1 MRFIQT
7 GEYWLLSA
15 WQKKNLSDDHFR
27 PDCVSPFGVNDY
39 IEKNNDLTSTIM
51 PGERKFLRVVFYFN
65 VIIIISSFFLVDS
78 SMVKSNANLR
88 FL

>member
-1 MRFIQT
+1 MST
-7 GEYWLLSA
+7 GYYLLG
-15 WQKKNLSDDHFR
+15 KKNRTDDHFR

-39 IEKNNDLTSTIM
+39 VKKKNNDLTSTIM
-51 PGERKFLRVVFYFN
+51 PGERKLLRVVFYFN

-78 SMVKSNANLR
+78 SMVKSNPNLR

>member
-1 MRFIQT
+1 MST
-7 GEYWLLSA
+7 GYYLLG
-15 WQKKNLSDDHFR
+15 KKNLTDDHFR

-39 IEKNNDLTSTIM
+39 IKKNNDLTSTII
-51 PGERKFLRVVFYFN
+51 PGERKLLRVVFYFN

-78 SMVKSNANLR
+78 SMVKSNPNLR

>member
-7 GEYWLLSA
+7 GVLVIICLA
-15 WQKKNLSDDHFR
+15 KTNLSDDHFR

-39 IEKNNDLTSTIM
+39 IKKNNDLTSTIM

-65 VIIIISSFFLVDS
+65 VIIIISSFF
-78 SMVKSNANLR
+78 K
-88 FL
+88 

>member
-7 GEYWLLSA
+7 GEYWLLST
-15 WQKKNLSDDHFR
+15 WQKNLTDDHFR

-39 IEKNNDLTSTIM
+39 IKKRKNLTSTIM

-78 SMVKSNANLR
+78 SMTKSNPNLR

>member
-15 WQKKNLSDDHFR
+15 WQKNLTDDHFR

-39 IEKNNDLTSTIM
+39 IKKTIIM

-78 SMVKSNANLR
+78 SMTKSNPNLR